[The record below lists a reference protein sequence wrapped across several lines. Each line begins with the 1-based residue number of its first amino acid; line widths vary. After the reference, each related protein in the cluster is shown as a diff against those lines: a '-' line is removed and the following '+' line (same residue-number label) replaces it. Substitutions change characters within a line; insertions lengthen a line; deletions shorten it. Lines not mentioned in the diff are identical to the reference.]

1 MASEQLKKHLKGN
14 CLGRGN
20 AATYQELA
28 QTFRIS
34 EKELQRQVNRL
45 RKKQVPICGGPD
57 GMFYARNAGELY
69 GTILNLRAMA
79 EGLDEVI
86 ASLETSLENFGEE
99 AGGGDPP

>member
-1 MASEQLKKHLKGN
+1 MASEQLKMYLKGN

-79 EGLDEVI
+79 AGLDEVI

>member
-1 MASEQLKKHLKGN
+1 MASEQLKNHLKGN
-14 CLGRGN
+14 CLGKRR

-28 QTFRIS
+28 QTFHIS
-34 EKELQRQVNRL
+34 EKELQRQVNLL

-86 ASLETSLENFGEE
+86 ASLEAALVNFGEE
-99 AGGGDPP
+99 AGGPP

>member
-1 MASEQLKKHLKGN
+1 MASEQLKKHLRGN
-14 CLGRGN
+14 CLGRKN

-28 QTFRIS
+28 QIFHIS
-34 EKELQRQVNRL
+34 EKELPRQVNRL

-79 EGLDEVI
+79 AGLDEVI